1 MLADHILFID
11 GEAIILDKPAGLPVD
26 APRDGSTSL
35 ENHLQSLTFGF
46 KRWPVAVHRLDRDT
60 SGCLLLARNPKA
72 AGAFSRAFEERGV
85 TKSYLAILSGVPAE
99 QGGTISLPLRKIST
113 AADGWRMIGA
123 PDGARDAKAAVSHW
137 AVLAVVGGR
146 ALVRFRPET
155 GRTHQLR
162 VHALEGLGHAIV
174 GDPVYGDGSGA
185 KRTLLH
191 AASLSLERDGKPPVA
206 AAAPFPADFAALGFA
221 APEGGASEPGHG

>member
-1 MLADHILFID
+1 MLSDHILFID
-11 GEAIILDKPAGLPVD
+11 GEAIVIDKPAGLPVD
-26 APRDGSTSL
+26 APRNGATSL

-72 AGAFSRAFEERGV
+72 AGRFTRAFEERGV
-85 TKSYLAILSGVPAE
+85 AKSYLAILSGIPSA
-99 QGGTISLPLRKIST
+99 GSGTIDLALRKISS
-113 AADGWRMIGA
+113 AEDGWRMVGA
-123 PDGARDAKAAVSHW
+123 ENGTRGAKAAVSHW
-137 AVLAVVGGR
+137 QVLAQHGGR

-162 VHALEGLGHAIV
+162 VHALEALGHAIV
-174 GDPVYGDGSGA
+174 GDPIYGDGSGA

-191 AASLSLERDGKPPVA
+191 AERIELAREGKPPVLA
-206 AAAPFPADFAALGFA
+206 HAPFPADFGALGFA
-221 APEGGASEPGHG
+221 PPEPGDG

>member
-11 GEAIILDKPAGLPVD
+11 GEAIVIDKPAGLPVD
-26 APRDGSTSL
+26 APRDGATSL

-46 KRWPVAVHRLDRDT
+46 KRWPIAVHRLDRDT

-72 AGAFSRAFEERGV
+72 AGRFTRAFEERGV
-85 TKSYLAILSGVPAE
+85 SKSYLAILSGVPASVS
-99 QGGTISLPLRKIST
+99 GTIDLALRKISS
-113 AADGWRMIGA
+113 AEAGWRMVGA
-123 PDGARDAKAAVSHW
+123 PAATRDAKAAVSHW
-137 AVLAVVGGR
+137 QVLAQHGGM

-162 VHALEGLGHAIV
+162 VHAREGLGHAIV
-174 GDPVYGDGSGA
+174 GDPVYGDGKGA
-185 KRTLLH
+185 RRTLLH
-191 AASLSLERDGKPPVA
+191 AERIELARDGKPPVL

-221 APEGGASEPGHG
+221 APEAADG